1 MAEYYNWIKVFH
13 YASFIS
19 WMAGLFYL
27 PRLFV
32 YHMEHYDNKDFVK
45 VVKIQEHKLFYYI
58 AQPAMI
64 ASVASGAWMIVLNT
78 DLFTLGY
85 FHAKLTFALLL
96 IIFHCVMWFY
106 LKQLKDDK
114 CTKSGKFFRIS
125 NEVPTLIMIG
135 ILIFMVIKP
144 F

>member
-1 MAEYYNWIKVFH
+1 MEYYNWIKVFH

-32 YHMEHYDNKDFVK
+32 YHVEHYDNKDFVN

-58 AQPAMI
+58 TQPAMI
-64 ASVASGAWMIVLNT
+64 ASVLSGVAMIVLNK

-96 IIFHCVMWFY
+96 VVFHCVMWFY
-106 LKQLKDDK
+106 LKQLKNDK
-114 CTKSGKFFRIS
+114 CNKSGKFFRIN

-135 ILIFMVIKP
+135 ILIFMIIKP